1 MAAVSELLGRVPF
14 LAVLPA
20 GDRESLA
27 AAARRRRFTRG
38 QVVFH
43 KGDPGESLFIIE
55 EGSVRIYLPSLRG
68 SDLTLALLG
77 SGDYFGDLALLDG
90 GPRSAS
96 AVATEATT
104 TVMLERADFARLI
117 GSRPESAMA
126 VVAAVARQLRET
138 DEMAAD
144 LAFLDVGGRL
154 AKKLLELA
162 AGHGVAR
169 GEAVMLDLPLTQ
181 DELASMLGVTRES
194 VNRQLG
200 RFRRLGL
207 VGREGRRFLLLN
219 PEQLRRQIT

>member
-1 MAAVSELLGRVPF
+1 MTSVADLLRRVPF
-14 LAVLPA
+14 LAVLPD

-27 AAARRRRFTRG
+27 AAARRRRFARG
-38 QVVFH
+38 QTIFH
-43 KGDPGESLFIIE
+43 KDDPGESLFIIE
-55 EGSVRIYLPSLRG
+55 EGAVRIYLPSPRG

-96 AVATEATT
+96 AEATEETATL
-104 TVMLERADFARLI
+104 VLERGDFARLI

-126 VVAAVARQLRET
+126 IVAAVARRLRET

-162 AGHGVAR
+162 STHGVAR
-169 GEAVMLDLPLTQ
+169 GRGVMLDLPLTQ

-194 VNRQLG
+194 VNRQLA

-207 VGREGRRFLLLN
+207 VGAEKRRFLVLDA
-219 PEQLRRQIT
+219 EGLRGQIV